1 MFILAAG
8 FNSTFSP
15 KRKGRTLLIKRK
27 LLFWHLCFACLTFN
41 LFLTAIHGQIPS
53 FWSLLYRVQSTK
65 KIDGL
70 ILELFIKKCKKQSRN
85 IGWIFLTTLKL
96 RSSYLIKN
104 TSNTLPT
111 SVFKTQVIDWLVP
124 WSTTFKKTPIWNAL
138 TPRAPQ
144 KSLPLEKCQMTS
156 ANFCHD
162 FTTTL
167 QLSNYR

>member
-1 MFILAAG
+1 MFCMFDIQS
-8 FNSTFSP
+8 FFDCNSWP
-15 KRKGRTLLIKRK
+15 
-27 LLFWHLCFACLTFN
+27 N
-41 LFLTAIHGQIPS
+41 PLFLIFVI
-53 FWSLLYRVQSTK
+53 QSTKHK

-104 TSNTLPT
+104 TSNTLPTGT